1 MAVTTIRSLA
11 NELGV
16 SRWRIYYLLRA
27 GYVSV
32 KRPPGHRKVYLTPA
46 EITAIKAHF
55 GIVDLRHDRYCQ
67 RQRS

>member
-11 NELGV
+11 NEIGV
-16 SRWRIYYLLRA
+16 SRWRIYHLLRA

-32 KRPPGHRKVYLTPA
+32 KRPPGHRKVYLTPG

-55 GIVDLRHDRYCQ
+55 GLVDPPHDRYCQ
-67 RQRS
+67 RQKS